1 MDYVQR
7 MQQLRD
13 KNPETMIVTYCNG
26 KTCMKPYKA
35 ARSGDNMYVYDEA
48 GKQVRWLMY
57 RLEQAGV
64 KDYYFMKGGA

>member
-1 MDYVQR
+1 
-7 MQQLRD
+7 
-13 KNPETMIVTYCNG
+13 
-26 KTCMKPYKA
+26 MKPYKA